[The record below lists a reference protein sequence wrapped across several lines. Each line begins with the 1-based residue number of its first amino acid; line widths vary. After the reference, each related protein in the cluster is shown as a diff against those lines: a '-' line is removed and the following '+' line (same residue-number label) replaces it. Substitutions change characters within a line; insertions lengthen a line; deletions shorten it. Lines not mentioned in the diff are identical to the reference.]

1 MKTLLAGAGFLA
13 LIGVVPVM
21 GDVLLAKYNE
31 ARWAEYEEKMGVA
44 QIQCEDPSSMTY
56 AIDFKRRGQEVRY
69 IPGCETGFFPYEK
82 GEAQLFISFEDNDGD
97 LWLVYQTSSSFFFVR
112 PDTDEG

>member
-13 LIGVVPVM
+13 LFGVVPVV
-21 GDVLLAKYNE
+21 GDMLLAKYDE
-31 ARWAEYEEKMGVA
+31 ARWAAYEEKMGVA
-44 QIQCEDPSSMTY
+44 QIKCEDLSSTTY

-69 IPGCETGFFPYEK
+69 IPVCETGLFLYEK

-97 LWLVYQTSSSFFFVR
+97 LWLVYQTSSSFFFVL